1 MDTRKISFQA
11 NQLTKGLALVVL
23 FFIGLAH
30 VPTVEA
36 ATVCCKC
43 APVTDSSKP
52 VCLTGTADS
61 CGALANQNTRLAGQ
75 ITCDAASLGEPGQG
89 SCKPTANGGV
99 CPSSAVAIEG
109 YSVPVST
116 ENVRGTLKTT
126 TPQLNTPIPGLEFP
140 ATVKTNPQTGKATF
154 TYLPQYISAVSNY
167 AFSIVLVVAAV
178 MIVYGGFL
186 YLLGGTIQSINRGRE
201 VINEALIGLVLLMS
215 AYVLLRTVNPATVE
229 NIPIQIQTVV
239 RDPRTIDDLIPKDI
253 MGKKVEIKQVASSAA
268 RVLAEQAATV
278 AGSAAAAAGAPASEV
293 AAAAGAIAAAAV
305 SSEPVTITLPTAI
318 CSSDDTCKPY
328 CDGTKPQP
336 ETVAGMIKPSEL
348 VNIPKSPGLSGS
360 GKLRKEAVAALIAA
374 GQKANDWP
382 GGPYTIAIHETYRTL
397 AKQFTL
403 ACNALGTGG
412 LGNNVATPGASLH
425 GTGLAVDIVL
435 WKGSE
440 KLTSDTFSVSQQVKQ
455 NTPENVKLL
464 QDIMSSVG
472 WVRYCHEIWHFEW
485 GTDSLPSPRFKATRS
500 KSCPWPPP

>member
-11 NQLTKGLALVVL
+11 NRLTKGLALAVL
-23 FFIGLAH
+23 FFVGSAH
-30 VPTVEA
+30 VTAVEA

-43 APVTDSSKP
+43 APVADSSKS

-61 CGALANQNTRLAGQ
+61 CSALASQNTRLAGQ

-99 CPSSAVAIEG
+99 CPSSAVPIEG
-109 YSVPVST
+109 YTVPVST

-126 TPQLNTPIPGLEFP
+126 TPQLNTPIPGLKFP

-154 TYLPQYISAVSNY
+154 TYLPQYISAASNY

-215 AYVLLRTVNPATVE
+215 AYVLLRTVNPATVN
-229 NIPIQIQTVV
+229 NIPLQITTVV
-239 RDPRTIDDLIPKDI
+239 PDPLTLDDLIPKEAQ
-253 MGKKVEIKQVASSAA
+253 GKNVEIKQVASSEA
-268 RVLAEQAATV
+268 RVKAEQAANTGSSAPAQ
-278 AGSAAAAAGAPASEV
+278 AGQEASAALSD
-293 AAAAGAIAAAAV
+293 
-305 SSEPVTITLPTAI
+305 EPTTVTLPSAVCT
-318 CSSDDTCKPY
+318 SDDACRPY

-336 ETVAGMIKPSEL
+336 EVISGMVKQSEL
-348 VNIPKSPGLSGS
+348 VSIPKSPGLSGS
-360 GKLRKEAVAALIAA
+360 GKMRKSAVAALIAA

-412 LGNNVATPGASLH
+412 LGNNVAPPGASLH
-425 GTGLAVDIVL
+425 GTGLAIDIVL

-440 KLTSDTFSVSQQVKQ
+440 KLTSDSFSVSQQVKQ